1 MHYFFGF
8 DIGYGTVIKRY
19 YFLAE
24 FKAYSP
30 ISFGILRFETFA
42 NPLNSTVLFTSWTT
56 RPFFSSSIKSTP
68 KIPPPTALEAFAQT
82 SSISLVIS
90 HSSGSAPNAMFVL
103 KPPDDFLYMA
113 DMA

>member
-24 FKAYSP
+24 FKAYST
-30 ISFGILRFETFA
+30 ISFGILCFETFT

-56 RPFFSSSIKSTP
+56 RPFFSSSIKS
-68 KIPPPTALEAFAQT
+68 
-82 SSISLVIS
+82 
-90 HSSGSAPNAMFVL
+90 APNAMFVL

-113 DMA
+113 DMARSPTVITRMSLGGRLTNS